1 MPLRACACGSGCPP
15 AHDPYAGRGPRKRRS
30 GGSHPSPPRL
40 CWATSGRSW
49 PSRPQPAPRSP
60 LPSPR
65 RTPRS
70 RAARW
75 PLAGSR
81 DAPSRC
87 EDGPVVGIADHS
99 WRLASRSHVSS
110 PRWHGVKE
118 ITRQNVSFCYSASDI
133 GKASEAH
140 RTHEKSQQTMRNVLE
155 DTPTILLTTEER
167 TGAGRK
173 VERSMATHRTEL
185 ILLVAVFLLGTNPVA
200 VKYAVSAFAPLP
212 FVALRFTVAGLLLL
226 GTVRILG
233 SGGVER
239 KDLLAMIGVGALG
252 VGVTNMLF
260 TSGVNLTNASDTAL
274 LYAVVPVWGMI
285 LGFVLGLERPTSK
298 GILGVGIAFL
308 GTIVVVYGGLGGS
321 GSSHEGNLL
330 VLGATVCW
338 GSYTILSLPL
348 LEKYSPLVV
357 AAYTMLFGGLAALPF
372 ALPGILS
379 VDWDAMSVGVWA
391 AVAYSTA
398 LVAAFGFFAWQ
409 KGASHLGANKV
420 LVYQYLITFV
430 GVTSGI
436 MLLGERLGVEKI
448 IGGAI
453 ILFGVYLARR
463 QK

>member
-1 MPLRACACGSGCPP
+1 M
-15 AHDPYAGRGPRKRRS
+15 
-30 GGSHPSPPRL
+30 
-40 CWATSGRSW
+40 
-49 PSRPQPAPRSP
+49 
-60 LPSPR
+60 
-65 RTPRS
+65 
-70 RAARW
+70 
-75 PLAGSR
+75 
-81 DAPSRC
+81 
-87 EDGPVVGIADHS
+87 
-99 WRLASRSHVSS
+99 
-110 PRWHGVKE
+110 
-118 ITRQNVSFCYSASDI
+118 
-133 GKASEAH
+133 
-140 RTHEKSQQTMRNVLE
+140 
-155 DTPTILLTTEER
+155 
-167 TGAGRK
+167 
-173 VERSMATHRTEL
+173 
-185 ILLVAVFLLGTNPVA
+185 A

-226 GTVRILG
+226 SVVRSLG
-233 SGGVER
+233 SGGGVER
-239 KDLLAMIGVGALG
+239 KDLLAMMGVGALG
-252 VGVTNMLF
+252 VGMTNMLF
-260 TSGVNLTNASDTAL
+260 TAGVNLTNASDTAL

-285 LGFVLGLERPTSK
+285 MGSVLGFERPTPM

-308 GTIVVVYGGLGGS
+308 GIIVVVYGGLGGS
-321 GSSHEGNLL
+321 GSSLEGNLL

-338 GSYTILSLPL
+338 GSYTVLSLPL

-436 MLLGERLGVEKI
+436 MLLGEGLGVEKI

-463 QK
+463 Q